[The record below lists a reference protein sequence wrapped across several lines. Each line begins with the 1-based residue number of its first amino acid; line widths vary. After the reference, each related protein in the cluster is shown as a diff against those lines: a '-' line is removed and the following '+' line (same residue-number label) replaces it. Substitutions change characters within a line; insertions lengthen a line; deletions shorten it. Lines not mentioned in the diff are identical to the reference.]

1 MQQPMLRF
9 LFQNSRIALAFV
21 VLTVL
26 AAVAMIGPRDN
37 GGLVTRAVSL
47 SEGRRGLLASDGAVQ
62 AANQVAAPPSVFGE
76 YNPQGDGSPPPAAVP
91 SGTGNG
97 SGGGG
102 TFNPMTAPMAPG
114 AVVAPPGAVDPI
126 IPDTAEAQ

>member
-26 AAVAMIGPRDN
+26 AAVAMIGPQDN

-62 AANQVAAPPSVFGE
+62 AANQAAAPPSVFGD
-76 YNPQGDGSPPPAAVP
+76 YDPQTGASQPPAATP
-91 SGTGNG
+91 SGTDNSSG
-97 SGGGG
+97 SDG
-102 TFNPMTAPMAPG
+102 NPMTAPMAPG
-114 AVVAPPGAVDPI
+114 AVVAPPGPIDPI

>member
-26 AAVAMIGPRDN
+26 AAVAMIGPQDN

-47 SEGRRGLLASDGAVQ
+47 SEGRRGLLASDGARRESHWTSW
-62 AANQVAAPPSVFGE
+62 PPTP
-76 YNPQGDGSPPPAAVP
+76 NRWCCA
-91 SGTGNG
+91 
-97 SGGGG
+97 
-102 TFNPMTAPMAPG
+102 
-114 AVVAPPGAVDPI
+114 
-126 IPDTAEAQ
+126 